1 MSCYVGID
9 IGAVSAT
16 AAVIC
21 DDAFSPAPGT
31 FELYGDV
38 KGVPGKLYISSY
50 RRTRGKPLAA
60 ATELLEEIAAGRSSV
75 RTTEVASPANVGQ
88 ACPTYSAGDGR
99 DAITGIILTGSG
111 AKMAAGKLGATLLN
125 EFKAIATG
133 LWTVGVEAG
142 TIFEM
147 GGETSKYLRLSR
159 NDDGTVGIVDYATN
173 GDCAAGTGSFIDQQA
188 GRLKYAIEDVGEI
201 CRGAD
206 RAAQVAGRCSVF
218 AKSDMIHAQQKGYNP
233 AEVLRGLCNAV
244 ARNFRTAVVRSH
256 AVVAPVAFV
265 GGVAANGAVV
275 RAMKEI
281 FELDDSQLILPR
293 AFAHMPAIGAA
304 VTAARGTAVP
314 AVSSSPRTEHAQS
327 EETHGRDGHAT
338 FSISELKAAS
348 DTAHGQ
354 FPTQDPLCMDRVLL
368 LRNEVT
374 PYNPPGAGKVDVYIG
389 IDIGSVSTNVVA
401 IDEQGRLIKE
411 IYVRTQ
417 GRPIQVVADALIEVQ
432 REWGQRFN
440 VRGVGTTGSGRELIG
455 ELVGADTINDEITAH
470 KTGATFVG
478 HTMLGGRVPDTIFE
492 IGGQDAKF
500 ISLQDG
506 VVVDFT
512 MNEACAAGTG
522 SFLEERAE
530 ELDISIKGQF
540 AKLAL
545 SSKSPIRL
553 GERCTVFMERDVNS
567 YMQRGADKADLVAGL
582 AYSVVYNYINRVVR
596 GRKIGDCIFFQ
607 GGTAYNDAVAAAF
620 ASVLGKQII
629 VPPFNGVIGA
639 IGSALLARDKM
650 ASNCG
655 LRIADCGLNSK
666 DAALDPRAL
675 GSYISELN
683 KHSKNLQSEICDA
696 TSEPENPQSA
706 IRNPQLSSRFR
717 GYDMSK
723 VGYSLREFTCKGCS
737 NACSIQEFDVE
748 GEKTYWG
755 DKCSDKFRKR
765 AKSATKP
772 VIDDLFAMRSKL
784 LLDESALPATPQ
796 GARTIGIPL
805 TMFAMEQLPLWRT
818 FFAHCGLAVV
828 LSDPTNKKIVQAG
841 LDSVVAEPCFP
852 IIVAHGHIAN
862 LAAKGVDYVW
872 LPNIISM
879 ETPWMEN
886 ESHLCPWHQTLP
898 FVIRQAPLLAGI
910 APKFLSPLVQFRLG
924 KKFVT
929 KEMQKF
935 LATTKLG
942 IPAARIAAAMDKAY
956 QAQDRFRTTLLQAG
970 QDAVDKLIRTSAM
983 GIVIVGRP
991 YNIHDAGVNLSLAAK
1006 LREYYGVN
1014 CVPIDMLDTS
1024 GVDVRDI
1031 NDSMYWDLGRKI
1043 LAASRVVGRHDNLH
1057 IIYVTNFK
1065 CGPDSFVKH
1074 FIRPASG
1081 KPFLT
1086 LQFDG
1091 HSNDAG
1097 MMTRCEAYLDS
1108 KGVLRGQQAKE
1119 TQAVMAK

>member
-1 MSCYVGID
+1 M
-9 IGAVSAT
+9 
-16 AAVIC
+16 
-21 DDAFSPAPGT
+21 
-31 FELYGDV
+31 
-38 KGVPGKLYISSY
+38 
-50 RRTRGKPLAA
+50 
-60 ATELLEEIAAGRSSV
+60 
-75 RTTEVASPANVGQ
+75 
-88 ACPTYSAGDGR
+88 
-99 DAITGIILTGSG
+99 LTGSG

-133 LWTVGVEAG
+133 LSAVGVEAN

-159 NDDGTVGIVDYATN
+159 NDDGSVGIVDYATN

-256 AVVAPVAFV
+256 AVVPPVAFV

-304 VTAARGTAVP
+304 VTAARSGMGVSP
-314 AVSSSPRTEHAQS
+314 MSSSLRSEHGQRK
-327 EETHGRDGHAT
+327 ETRGHEDLAANAHGQDAHAT
-338 FSISELKAAS
+338 LHLDALKAAS

-354 FPTQDPLCMDRVLL
+354 FPTQDRLCMDRVLL
-368 LRNEVT
+368 LRNEVV
-374 PYNPPGAGKVDVYIG
+374 PYNPPGSGKVDVYIG

-401 IDEQGRLIKE
+401 IDPQGRLIKE

-417 GRPIQVVADALIEVQ
+417 GRPIQVVADALVEVQ
-432 REWGQRFN
+432 RDWGQRFV

-478 HTMLGGRVPDTIFE
+478 QTMLAGRVPDTIFE
-492 IGGQDAKF
+492 IGGQDAKY

-530 ELDISIKGQF
+530 ELDISIKDQF
-540 AKLAL
+540 ARLAL

-596 GRKIGDCIFFQ
+596 GRKIGESIFFQ

-620 ASVLGKQII
+620 ASVLGKEII

-650 ASNCG
+650 SEGGNC
-655 LRIADCGLNSK
+655 
-666 DAALDPRAL
+666 
-675 GSYISELN
+675 
-683 KHSKNLQSEICDA
+683 Q
-696 TSEPENPQSA
+696 
-706 IRNPQLSSRFR
+706 SSRFR

-755 DKCSDKFRKR
+755 DKCSDRFRKR

-784 LLDESALPATPQ
+784 LLDESFLPAAAPAL
-796 GARTIGIPL
+796 GAPGGGAPTIGIPL
-805 TMFAMEQLPLWRT
+805 TMFALDQLPLWRT
-818 FFAHCGLAVV
+818 FFAHCGLKVV

-852 IIVAHGHIAN
+852 IIVSHGHVAN

-872 LPNIISM
+872 LPNIISIQ
-879 ETPWMEN
+879 TPWMEN

-898 FVIRQAPLLAGI
+898 FVVRQAPLLAGV

-929 KEMQKF
+929 REMQRF
-935 LATTKLG
+935 LAGTKLG
-942 IPAARIAAAMDKAY
+942 IGPARIAAAMDKAY
-956 QAQDRFRTTLLQAG
+956 EAQERFRTTLQQAG
-970 QDAVDKLIRTSAM
+970 QDAVDKLIRSGAM

-1014 CVPIDMLDTS
+1014 CVPLDMLDTG
-1024 GVDVRDI
+1024 GVDVREI

-1043 LAASRVVGRHDNLH
+1043 LAAARIVGRHDNLH

-1065 CGPDSFVKH
+1065 CGPDSFLKH
-1074 FIRPASG
+1074 FIRRASG

-1108 KGVLRGQQAKE
+1108 KGVLRGRPKKQELAAMGIEK
-1119 TQAVMAK
+1119 